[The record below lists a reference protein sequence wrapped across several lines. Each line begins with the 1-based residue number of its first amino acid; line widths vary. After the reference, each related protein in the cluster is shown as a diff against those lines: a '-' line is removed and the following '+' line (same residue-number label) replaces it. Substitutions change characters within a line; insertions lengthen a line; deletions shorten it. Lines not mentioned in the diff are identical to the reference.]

1 MESQKKTHHYLVNQ
15 TTNSECDI
23 FVTFFFALYFVVS
36 YLGTLKKN
44 FSFLG
49 YKFNENKI
57 LFENKDVEVTCTL

>member
-36 YLGTLKKN
+36 YLGTLKK
-44 FSFLG
+44 
-49 YKFNENKI
+49 KF
-57 LFENKDVEVTCTL
+57 